1 MFHSKQRPKSFQ
13 KSMVEALAFLTQLQF
28 ANFLMV
34 VGVAGG
40 PPQPLPIGRAQV
52 GSAESW
58 TAARRRCTASV
69 WVYDADVFHHREA
82 PRLQFDGTRQIVI
95 DVASTD
101 QPPIHIHM
109 QNRVFQGSFRLPGS
123 CSSCVFY
130 SFRSLP
136 GPKTSPA
143 SCNRRGSLR
152 SPASGRHL
160 ESATT
165 RSAGR
170 RGTSAAPGVV
180 VMGCSHGLLTSLPYT
195 VYPSL
200 VGNIM

>member
-136 GPKTSPA
+136 GPKHPLLPA
-143 SCNRRGSLR
+143 TAEDPSD
-152 SPASGRHL
+152 HL
-160 ESATT
+160 PV
-165 RSAGR
+165 GVILKVLPP
-170 RGTSAAPGVV
+170 AAPVEEAQVQHQGW
-180 VMGCSHGLLTSLPYT
+180 
-195 VYPSL
+195 
-200 VGNIM
+200 